1 MFDPF
6 ANKSSVVKT
15 AENLAKP
22 SRGHAE
28 RRYDEL
34 TYFYSMISVHLL
46 VGLKKHEVYFAFP
59 FR

>member
-1 MFDPF
+1 VFDPF

-22 SRGHAE
+22 SRGHTE
-28 RRYDEL
+28 RRYHEL
-34 TYFYSMISVHLL
+34 AYFLL
-46 VGLKKHEVYFAFP
+46 HGIVSSTCRFEKHEAYFAFP